1 MRTRTTWIAVMLLG
15 VVVTSITAI
24 SCSPDSTSPVQSER
38 GKSQAVSPQ
47 SRSLQEQYAWVGQYH
62 NDALAYALTKVKASK
77 RTAKYDRCKV
87 GLAALKVFQK
97 AYRKE
102 GRTAI
107 FDDLTLTDGMCEAAA
122 AGNFGV
128 SASLGVIGN
137 RRPSHD
143 ISPVANDYMNQLMT
157 QTYTVSTLPGLSF
170 AINQIVNQASASVVP
185 LEAAAVASAG
195 SVEISSATYW
205 DTNEG
210 SWSDGKQLA
219 YNRSTVE
226 ILPGGPVNMN
236 DRTRRILR
244 ADVAAAI
251 GVLLNDW
258 WQGEAAVGK
267 ACIKAAAASF
277 IAAVAL
283 Y

>member
-1 MRTRTTWIAVMLLG
+1 MRTRTTWIVVMLLG

-87 GLAALKVFQK
+87 GLAALKDFQK

-102 GRTAI
+102 GRSAI

-122 AGNFGV
+122 AGNFGA
-128 SASLGVIGN
+128 SASLGGIGT

-143 ISPVANDYMNQLMT
+143 ISPVANNYMDQLVT
-157 QTYTVSTLPGLSF
+157 QTYTATTIPGLSF
-170 AINQIVNQASASVVP
+170 AVNKIVNQASASVVP

-205 DTNEG
+205 DANEG
-210 SWSDGKQLA
+210 SWSDGGQLA
-219 YNRSTVE
+219 YNRGTVE
-226 ILPGGPVNMN
+226 ILPGGPVNMS

-244 ADVAAAI
+244 ADIAAAI
-251 GVLLNDW
+251 ATLLTDW

-267 ACIKAAAASF
+267 ACIRAAAASF
-277 IAAVAL
+277 IAAVSL